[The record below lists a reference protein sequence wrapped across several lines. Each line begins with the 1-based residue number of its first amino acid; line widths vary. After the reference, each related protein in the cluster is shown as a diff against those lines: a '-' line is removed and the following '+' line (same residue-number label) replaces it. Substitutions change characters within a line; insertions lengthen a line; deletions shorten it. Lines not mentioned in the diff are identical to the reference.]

1 MAWAYPAA
9 ARCLGSLAAVVEAV
23 SFLGTY
29 GEGKEVEISAE
40 GLEEEERRWGIVV
53 GTAVRMRGRDLRQDP
68 GESMIARAIAKVVVG
83 AGDLRTA
90 IASMTVARDY
100 RCSVFVRDCDCDSSL
115 SFDSSFGCDCGFD
128 CDGPFGCF
136 AFSSAHRIR
145 ATIHSM
151 FLRLETRLWPHR
163 GSPAGPVRPYLPPR
177 RYLLVPVSP
186 IRKFDPHP
194 S

>member
-9 ARCLGSLAAVVEAV
+9 ARCLGSLAAVVVVVV

-29 GEGKEVEISAE
+29 VEGKEFEISVE
-40 GLEEEERRWGIVV
+40 DLEEEERRWGIVV
-53 GTAVRMRGRDLRQDP
+53 GTAVGMCDRDLRRDP
-68 GESMIARAIAKVVVG
+68 GGSMIARAIAKVVVG

-90 IASMTVARDY
+90 IASMTVVRDY
-100 RCSVFVRDCDCDSSL
+100 RCSVFVKDCDWDCDSGS
-115 SFDSSFGCDCGFD
+115 SFDSSFGCG
-128 CDGPFGCF
+128 CDGPFGYF

-151 FLRLETRLWPHR
+151 FLRLEPRPWPHR
-163 GSPAGPVRPYLPPR
+163 GLPAGPVRPYLPLR

-186 IRKFDPHP
+186 IRKSDPHP

>member
-1 MAWAYPAA
+1 M
-9 ARCLGSLAAVVEAV
+9 AVVVEGV

-29 GEGKEVEISAE
+29 VEEKEVEISVE
-40 GLEEEERRWGIVV
+40 DLEEERRWDIVV
-53 GTAVRMRGRDLRQDP
+53 GTAVGMCDRDLRRDL
-68 GESMIARAIAKVVVG
+68 GGSMIARAIAKVVVG

-100 RCSVFVRDCDCDSSL
+100 RCSVFVKDCDCD
-115 SFDSSFGCDCGFD
+115 CDCGFG

-151 FLRLETRLWPHR
+151 FLRLEPRPWPHR
-163 GSPAGPVRPYLPPR
+163 GLPAGPVRPHLPLR

-186 IRKFDPHP
+186 IRKSDPHP